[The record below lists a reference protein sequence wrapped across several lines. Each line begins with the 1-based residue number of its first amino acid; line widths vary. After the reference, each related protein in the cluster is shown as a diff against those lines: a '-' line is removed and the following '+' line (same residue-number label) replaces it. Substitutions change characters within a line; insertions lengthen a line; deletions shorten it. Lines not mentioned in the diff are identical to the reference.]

1 MGHPLSWCCM
11 DGPAPQPLC
20 VQASL
25 RSLQAS
31 SPGGRKPSVALNA
44 GLEGLLHPPPSLG
57 GIVSHPRKERED
69 GAPSLVVLHGWASP
83 LLPAPTALALLARLP
98 TNWPAASLRSLQ
110 ASSPGRHKPSV
121 ALNAGLEGLL
131 HPPPSLGGIVS
142 HPRKEREDGAPS
154 LVVLHGWASPLLPAP
169 TALALLARLPTN
181 WPAASLRSLQASSP
195 GRHKPSVALNA
206 GLEGLL
212 HPPPSLGGIVSH
224 PRKEREDGA
233 PSLVVLHGWASPLLP
248 APTALALL
256 ARLPT
261 NWPAASLRSLQAS
274 SPGRHKPSVALNA
287 GLEGLLHPPPSLGGI
302 VSHPRKE
309 REDGAPS
316 LVVLHGWASPLLP
329 APTALALLARL
340 PTNWPA
346 ASLRS
351 LQASSPGRHKPS
363 VALNAGLEGLL
374 HPPPSLG
381 GIVSHPRKEREDG
394 APSLVVLHGWA
405 SPLRRCRCLQD
416 SSLGEFSRPEGQR
429 QRARAPALH
438 GLAPRCAWLDSRGG
452 CPHMRFGDSTGAC
465 CLCGGF
471 GRLRLLVFLRFF
483 RSRGRCGRRGRLWSR
498 RRLPERLRLKRRW
511 RAGRRRGL
519 RRRLVEFC
527 RGLRRGG
534 LRFLCWRPC
543 GV

>member
-20 VQASL
+20 VQ
-25 RSLQAS
+25 
-31 SPGGRKPSVALNA
+31 
-44 GLEGLLHPPPSLG
+44 
-57 GIVSHPRKERED
+57 
-69 GAPSLVVLHGWASP
+69 
-83 LLPAPTALALLARLP
+83 
-98 TNWPAASLRSLQ
+98 ASLRSLQ

-154 LVVLHGWASPLLPAP
+154 LVVLHGWASPPAP
-169 TALALLARLPTN
+169 VCVQ
-181 WPAASLRSLQASSP
+181 ASLRSLQASSP
-195 GRHKPSVALNA
+195 GRHTPSVALNA

-233 PSLVVLHGWASPLLP
+233 PSLVVLHGWASPP
-248 APTALALL
+248 APVCV
-256 ARLPT
+256 
-261 NWPAASLRSLQAS
+261 Q
-274 SPGRHKPSVALNA
+274 
-287 GLEGLLHPPPSLGGI
+287 
-302 VSHPRKE
+302 
-309 REDGAPS
+309 
-316 LVVLHGWASPLLP
+316 
-329 APTALALLARL
+329 
-340 PTNWPA
+340 

-543 GV
+543 GVIPGRA